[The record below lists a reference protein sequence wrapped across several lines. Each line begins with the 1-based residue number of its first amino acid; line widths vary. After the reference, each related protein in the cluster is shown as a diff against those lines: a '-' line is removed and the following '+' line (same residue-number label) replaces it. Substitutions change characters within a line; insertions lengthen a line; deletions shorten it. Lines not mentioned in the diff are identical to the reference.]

1 MFGQIL
7 MKTYPC
13 DSNEDPMHQPA
24 LCNKSANSS
33 SLTSDD
39 SPNELPEK
47 EEYQIELRKDTN
59 GLGITIAGY
68 VCEKG
73 KMAYPIF
80 CKIMLYSAIF
90 CDILQCSVIFCGI

>member
-1 MFGQIL
+1 MNSVL
-7 MKTYPC
+7 LSRCNSKTIIVSLNKRNINGRIFIKTHHC
-13 DSNEDPMHQPA
+13 DSNEDPMHQP
-24 LCNKSANSS
+24 LSNKSANSS

-39 SPNELPEK
+39 TPNELPEK

-73 KMAYPIF
+73 KMHSLLT
-80 CKIMLYSAIF
+80 CL
-90 CDILQCSVIFCGI
+90 